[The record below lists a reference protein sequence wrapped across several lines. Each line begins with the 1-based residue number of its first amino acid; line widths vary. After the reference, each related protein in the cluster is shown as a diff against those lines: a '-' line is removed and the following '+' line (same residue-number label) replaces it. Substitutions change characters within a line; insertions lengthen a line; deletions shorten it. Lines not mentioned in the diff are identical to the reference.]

1 MEKYL
6 KRLCKAI
13 LEDRFNDENYR
24 RRNLWYGREI
34 ETQPLFCSYGLIGFT
49 VSVYDLNGSH
59 FCDVK
64 WDGDLGKLTIDEEP
78 WKDYI
83 NILFLEDFDI
93 NKQNDEP
100 VWSYAPRS
108 VEFECYTDGGE
119 DMFIDLEE
127 PTKEKLQEYI
137 DNFDINENVL
147 LWWQNG
153 IEFTREKRVPFDNI
167 KEHYEDYEDYL
178 KWLQKICNKM
188 PF

>member
-24 RRNLWYGREI
+24 RRDLWYGREI

-59 FCDVK
+59 FCDVT

-83 NILFLEDFDI
+83 NELYLEDFDI
-93 NKQNDEP
+93 KSNGDGELQ
-100 VWSYAPRS
+100 
-108 VEFECYTDGGE
+108 CYTAAGE
-119 DMFIDLEE
+119 DMIISLD
-127 PTKEKLQEYI
+127 KVRKKNLQEYI
-137 DNFDINENVL
+137 DNFDINEEVL

-167 KEHYEDYEDYL
+167 KEHYEDYEAYL
-178 KWLQKICNKM
+178 EMLQKACNKM
-188 PF
+188 PY